1 MCKWVAYRKKNSEDV
16 CITFD
21 EIYLQ
26 KSQEYFEGEMIGC
39 DDEGELYKDI
49 VYFMIV
55 GLKKSI
61 PYVIKSSP
69 KTNNDTNW
77 L

>member
-1 MCKWVAYRKKNSEDV
+1 
-16 CITFD
+16 
-21 EIYLQ
+21 
-26 KSQEYFEGEMIGC
+26 MIGC

-61 PYVIKSSP
+61 PYVIKSFP